1 MHVTSCFLPA
11 GCSQAVVQEAIRP
24 CGLLLLL
31 DDRLSSLLARLS
43 LVSRGL
49 SYYTD
54 DYHHLTT
61 TLRGAIIVIVLRST
75 NSTIA
80 SSVVRYY

>member
-1 MHVTSCFLPA
+1 MLLPA
-11 GCSQAVVQEAIRP
+11 SCLAVVRQAVVQEAIRP

-31 DDRLSSLLARLS
+31 DRLSSLLARLS

-61 TLRGAIIVIVLRST
+61 TLRGAIIVIVLSST